1 MATCSADAIQNQT
14 SECQAIADPV
24 FTFDQATF
32 NAEMGASTFPLDE
45 YYDFEYSPNLAPA
58 PTPEPSTL
66 ILLGT
71 GLLGLA
77 NVARRKRRGL
87 I

>member
-1 MATCSADAIQNQT
+1 
-14 SECQAIADPV
+14 
-24 FTFDQATF
+24 
-32 NAEMGASTFPLDE
+32 MGASTFPLDE